1 MPASTPAAAPA
12 DPDRIRSEKTPA
24 FRVLA
29 ALILPFMYAISRYE
43 FHHPE
48 KLPRQGAFV
57 LAPNHFSNIDPI
69 VVGIGMWKLGR
80 APRYFAK
87 ASLFRVPVL
96 GYFMRR
102 TGQVP
107 VQRSGAGRAGGDP
120 IQAGRM
126 IAEHGLGVIVYPEG
140 TLTRDPNLWPM
151 RGKTGAVRTAL
162 EAGVP
167 VIPCA
172 HWGTQAIMPRYGKG
186 ISVFP
191 RHTVQLSYG
200 DPVDLDEFRGRPLD
214 SAMLAAAT
222 ERVMDAI
229 TRLVEELRGEKAPAE
244 RWDPAK
250 HHQSETGRF

>member
-87 ASLFRVPVL
+87 ASCSGCPCSATSC
-96 GYFMRR
+96 GA
-102 TGQVP
+102 P
-107 VQRSGAGRAGGDP
+107 ARSPCSAAGRVARAVTRSRRAG
-120 IQAGRM
+120 
-126 IAEHGLGVIVYPEG
+126 
-140 TLTRDPNLWPM
+140 
-151 RGKTGAVRTAL
+151 
-162 EAGVP
+162 
-167 VIPCA
+167 
-172 HWGTQAIMPRYGKG
+172 
-186 ISVFP
+186 
-191 RHTVQLSYG
+191 
-200 DPVDLDEFRGRPLD
+200 
-214 SAMLAAAT
+214 
-222 ERVMDAI
+222 
-229 TRLVEELRGEKAPAE
+229 
-244 RWDPAK
+244 
-250 HHQSETGRF
+250 